1 VRRAIYGGGLLASVG
16 NFTMEDATKPTV
28 TIDKDDIQDWLFDE
42 TDKRNGI
49 ATITITGGIIGNL
62 NADGTLINGGGRPG
76 YNNGHVYGSG
86 CGMVADA
93 LAHDQQYSQMGYV
106 YRSRVNISQASA
118 DQPTIIRGSVFG
130 SGENGHVWE
139 DTHVNISGG
148 TIGAERNT
156 TTDTVQHRFLG
167 NVYGSGRGV
176 DHTAEGALTHISRSA
191 GKVQGNTHIDIS
203 GGTIWNDVYGGGSMA
218 SIGDSDEQ
226 KGEVTSEH
234 PFGYSTGT
242 ASVTVRGTTE
252 VHGSVYGSGRG
263 IASTNPDYQQAA
275 FIKNSDVRILGSAH
289 IYNNV
294 YGGGNAA
301 STPATQIDINGT
313 YEIEEVFGGG
323 NGKDDISLDGGT
335 TTRPNP
341 GANVG
346 YTNYSVYDIGDG
358 GTLVV
363 RDSVDALTPEARA
376 QHFQYG
382 SGQARVNIH
391 GGRIHR
397 VYGGSNTKGN
407 VRHAALT
414 MLEETK
420 KTDGEQEVPAEP

>member
-1 VRRAIYGGGLLASVG
+1 
-16 NFTMEDATKPTV
+16 
-28 TIDKDDIQDWLFDE
+28 
-42 TDKRNGI
+42 
-49 ATITITGGIIGNL
+49 
-62 NADGTLINGGGRPG
+62 
-76 YNNGHVYGSG
+76 
-86 CGMVADA
+86 
-93 LAHDQQYSQMGYV
+93 MGYV

-156 TTDTVQHRFLG
+156 TTDTDQYRFLG

-234 PFGYSTGT
+234 PFGYRTGT

-294 YGGGNAA
+294 YGGGNAGHVRKDTHVTIGTADGDAQPHIDGCSLTSIRQVYGGGNAA

-346 YTNYSVYDIGDG
+346 YTNYSVYAIGDG

-376 QHFQYG
+376 QNFQYG

>member
-1 VRRAIYGGGLLASVG
+1 
-16 NFTMEDATKPTV
+16 
-28 TIDKDDIQDWLFDE
+28 
-42 TDKRNGI
+42 
-49 ATITITGGIIGNL
+49 
-62 NADGTLINGGGRPG
+62 
-76 YNNGHVYGSG
+76 
-86 CGMVADA
+86 
-93 LAHDQQYSQMGYV
+93 MGYV

-156 TTDTVQHRFLG
+156 TTDTDQHRFLG
-167 NVYGSGRGV
+167 N
-176 DHTAEGALTHISRSA
+176 
-191 GKVQGNTHIDIS
+191 
-203 GGTIWNDVYGGGSMA
+203 
-218 SIGDSDEQ
+218 
-226 KGEVTSEH
+226 
-234 PFGYSTGT
+234 
-242 ASVTVRGTTE
+242 
-252 VHGSVYGSGRG
+252 VYGSGRG

-289 IYNNV
+289 IYNNVYGGGNAGHVRKDTHVTIGTADGDAQPHIDGCSLTSIRQV

-346 YTNYSVYDIGDG
+346 YTNYSVYAIGDG

-376 QHFQYG
+376 QNFQYG